1 MKFCEKIDGRMLG
14 NFNVMRDRVKKASKE
29 RGQKENLI
37 ISGLTLDR
45 TMAMREKSKK
55 AAKDRRE
62 KENIEFDE
70 LSKLLPLPC
79 ATKSQLDKASI
90 IRLTTSYLKLRQ
102 TFPNG
107 AFHNLFITCFFDTNF
122 PNISGL
128 GEAWGATTHSST
140 TISGKHFLQT
150 LEGFIFVLAADGKIT
165 YASETV
171 SVNLGLNQVD
181 ITGNSIFDYIADA
194 DHEELTNALS
204 LSPQMYQYAVS
215 FNYFY

>member
-1 MKFCEKIDGRMLG
+1 MKFCEKIDGRILG
-14 NFNVMRDRVKKASKE
+14 NFNAMRDRVKKASKE
-29 RGQKENLI
+29 RCLKENFI
-37 ISGLTLDR
+37 TSGLTCDR

-107 AFHNLFITCFFDTNF
+107 
-122 PNISGL
+122 
-128 GEAWGATTHSST
+128 E
-140 TISGKHFLQT
+140 
-150 LEGFIFVLAADGKIT
+150 
-165 YASETV
+165 
-171 SVNLGLNQVD
+171 
-181 ITGNSIFDYIADA
+181 
-194 DHEELTNALS
+194 
-204 LSPQMYQYAVS
+204 
-215 FNYFY
+215 

>member
-1 MKFCEKIDGRMLG
+1 MKFCEKIDSKVFGS
-14 NFNVMRDRVKKASKE
+14 FNVMRDRVKKASKE
-29 RGQKENLI
+29 RYQKENLI
-37 ISGLTLDR
+37 ISGLTCDR

-107 AFHNLFITCFFDTNF
+107 
-122 PNISGL
+122 L
-128 GEAWGATTHSST
+128 GDAWGSKTHSASK
-140 TISGKHFLQT
+140 ISGKHFLQS

-181 ITGNSIFDYIADA
+181 ITGNSILEYVDQA
-194 DHEELTNALS
+194 DHEELKSILS
-204 LSPQMYQYAVS
+204 VSPQMYQYAVS
-215 FNYFY
+215 FFHDFFSNFSIMFIFSTEPTLIRSC